1 MMQIQSPSGAG
12 TRFRQMKRSA
22 LRVVPPPARCVPS
35 QAWRD
40 GFMLIGERTLA
51 EEVTVA
57 FSYTARRMQ
66 S

>member
-1 MMQIQSPSGAG
+1 MTMFALGA
-12 TRFRQMKRSA
+12 S
-22 LRVVPPPARCVPS
+22 RVVPPPARCVPR

>member
-1 MMQIQSPSGAG
+1 
-12 TRFRQMKRSA
+12 MKRSA

-57 FSYTARRMQ
+57 FSYTIA
-66 S
+66 SAAET